1 MYEEDTK
8 HLHIEFF
15 VKDPPDPDPVESKK
29 QGHPVFKHEE
39 MVRIRWVGDNKRVHD
54 APADEVS
61 RSFLDEKGN
70 WVGLSYKERWWRHY
84 EAFKAKHATIVD
96 GTPLRELTSLT
107 AAKIA
112 ELRALNIHTIEAL
125 ASLDTTGQKRLGMG
139 ALALKQQ
146 AQAHL
151 DKMQGE
157 SVEMRLVEQ
166 NAALQAQIDQMK
178 AQMADLSKQPVET
191 VTVSPFQ
198 EMEADDIRAW
208 LADRTG
214 EKPHG
219 NLSHDKLVQ
228 MADAIVARE
237 TEEAA

>member
-15 VKDPPDPDPVESKK
+15 ESEPEEDKAESKK
-29 QGHPVFKHEE
+29 QGRPIFKTKEL
-39 MVRIRWVGDNKRVHD
+39 VRIRFVGDNKRVHV
-54 APADEVS
+54 APASEVS
-61 RSFLDEKGN
+61 KRVMDETGN
-70 WVGLSYKERWWRHY
+70 WVGLSYKERWPRHY
-84 EAFKAKHATIVD
+84 DAFKAKQAPIVD

-178 AQMADLSKQPVET
+178 AQMADLSKQPIET

-214 EKPHG
+214 ERPHG